1 MQTRPELIPLVM
13 ATLFDQY
20 ESLQSG
26 TMGGPKQSILGTT
39 AFKNQKLEEEAA
51 IFLKDRQVSF
61 TPTHPI
67 THLVV
72 ANHHLVLV
80 MANKKLIRINLHP
93 GTSSQEEQ
101 EVDISK
107 FSLQARIHSIF
118 LDPTGQHLLIS
129 IVSRD
134 GLTPVDTL
142 YLPLRSNK
150 PKSTS
155 KLKGHLVT
163 AVGWNVRNQ
172 SDSVTG
178 PILIGTSKGVILEM
192 ELTSDERLFQSS
204 HEEYCK
210 QLFDVGKDEPVPVSA
225 VEVRPSPNDDLKLC
239 ILVTT
244 PDKLYQ
250 FCGRA
255 RSAEDRPMMTALFA
269 NYLGLP
275 PRFINLIS
283 KWKTSWLKLYQPA
296 NSTPKHFAWLTE
308 QGVYTGDIVW
318 TGTGDDMTINR
329 KLHPIPE
336 VVDGYGVPCDM
347 IVCEFHVL
355 IVWPDKMR
363 GLCILNNQVV
373 YEGSIP
379 EECGKLVGISKDP
392 IKGTIWVFAE
402 RGVFKYKVDREGRNV
417 WRIYLD
423 QGNYELAKKY
433 CNTDSSCLSTVLL
446 QEAQD
451 YFQKKDYIQ
460 SAKLFAKTPTSFE
473 EISLKFVEVGEEGA
487 LKIYLHE
494 KLESLKVSEQTQIT
508 IVVMWLL
515 ELYLKTLGN
524 LRDAGKRNT
533 ADYNNCD
540 EKLKCLLHDP
550 KAHQCLTNNA
560 NAIYELLASHDD
572 QDNYINVALMLKDY
586 DRVLLHL
593 MRHGRHIEA
602 LEVMKTRGSEQLF
615 YQHFPALLQ
624 AVPSA
629 AIEALIAQ
637 GERINPLKL
646 LPCLIHYHTSHGG
659 GADILRYFEYCVDK
673 LEITDEV
680 LHNFLITL
688 YAVEAPDKL
697 LSYFKLQGDDSL
709 GVHYDVKFALRECMS
724 VGEEKACVHILTTMG
739 LYQEAVELALKLD
752 ISLAKAMANRPK
764 YDQDLRKK
772 LWLMIAAHVV
782 QEKQDISHA
791 MEVLRSCDLIKIE
804 DILPFF
810 PDFVTIDQFKDAIC
824 SSLQEYNQHI
834 ENLKKDMDD
843 ASKSAE
849 NIRKDI
855 QKFKQKYSF
864 VHAQDTCC
872 ECNYPLLSKPFYLF
886 PCSHKFHQDCLS
898 DSVMGY
904 LNETKQKKVSELKGK
919 LLAMSHEEG
928 GTGTVG
934 QWGDREQ
941 VRAEIDSI
949 VAGECLYCG
958 DNVVANIDTPFISAD
973 EWDTLMA
980 EWQ

>member
-1 MQTRPELIPLVM
+1 M

-20 ESLQSG
+20 ESLQQG

-51 IFLKDRQVSF
+51 IFLKDRQVNF
-61 TPTHPI
+61 HPTHPI

-72 ANHHLVLV
+72 ASHHLVLA
-80 MANKKLIRINLHP
+80 MANKRLIRINLLNP
-93 GTSSQEEQ
+93 GASSQEEQ

-107 FSLQARIHSIF
+107 FALQARIHNIF

-134 GLTPVDTL
+134 GTTPVDTL

-150 PKSTS
+150 PKSTG
-155 KLKGHLVT
+155 KLKCHLIT
-163 AVGWNVRNQ
+163 AVGWNADNQ

-178 PILIGTSKGVILEM
+178 PILVGTSKGVILEM

-210 QLFDVGKDEPVPVSA
+210 QVFDVGKDDPVPVTAIEMRSSQ
-225 VEVRPSPNDDLKLC
+225 VDNLELR

-244 PDKLYQ
+244 ADKLYQ
-250 FCGRA
+250 FSGRI
-255 RSAEDRPMMTALFA
+255 RSAEDKPMTTSLFA

-275 PRFINLIS
+275 PRFVKLIS
-283 KWKTSWLKLYQPA
+283 SWKTSWLKLYQPP
-296 NSTPKHFAWLTE
+296 NSSTPNHFAWLTE

-318 TGTGDDMTINR
+318 GATGDDMTANR
-329 KLHPIPE
+329 KLHSIPE
-336 VVDGYGVPCDM
+336 VDGCGVPCDM

-373 YEGSIP
+373 FEGTIP

-392 IKGTIWVFAE
+392 VKGTIWVFAE

-417 WRIYLD
+417 WRIYLE

-433 CNTDSSCLSTVLL
+433 CNSDSSCLSYVLL

-451 YFQKKDYIQ
+451 YFQKKDYVK
-460 SAKLFAKTPTSFE
+460 SAKLFAKTLTSFE

-494 KLESLKVSEQTQIT
+494 KLDSLKVSEQTQVT

-524 LRDAGKRNT
+524 LRDAGKRNMEEYHIS
-533 ADYNNCD
+533 DD
-540 EKLKCLLHDP
+540 QLKSLLRDP
-550 KAHQCLTNNA
+550 KVHQCLTNNA

-572 QDNYINVALMLKDY
+572 QDNYVNVALMLKDF

-629 AIEALIAQ
+629 AVEALIAQ

-659 GADILRYFEYCVDK
+659 GAEILRYFEYCVDK

-697 LSYFKLQGDDSL
+697 LPYFKLQGDDSQN
-709 GVHYDVKFALRECMS
+709 VHYDVKFALRECMS

-752 ISLAKAMANRPK
+752 TSLAKATANRPK

-782 QEKQDISHA
+782 QEEQDVSRA
-791 MEVLRSCDLIKIE
+791 MEVLRECDLIKIE

-834 ENLKKDMDD
+834 EDLKHNMDD
-843 ASKSAE
+843 ASKAAE

-855 QKFKQKYSF
+855 QKFKQKYSY
-864 VHAQDTCC
+864 VHAQDRCC
-872 ECNYPLLSKPFYLF
+872 ECNYPLLSRPFYLF

-904 LNETKQKKVSELKGK
+904 LSETKQKKVSELKGK
-919 LLAMSHEEG
+919 LLAMSHDESG
-928 GTGTVG
+928 IGTGG

-941 VRAEIDSI
+941 VRAEIDSL

-958 DNVVANIDTPFISAD
+958 DNLVANIDTPFISNNDWDASMAD
-973 EWDTLMA
+973 
-980 EWQ
+980 WQ